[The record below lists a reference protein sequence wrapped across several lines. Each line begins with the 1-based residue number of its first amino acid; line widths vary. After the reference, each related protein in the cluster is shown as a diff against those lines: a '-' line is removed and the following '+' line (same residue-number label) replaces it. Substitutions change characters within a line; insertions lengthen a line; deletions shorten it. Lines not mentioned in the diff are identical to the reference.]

1 MIAEA
6 KPELTQIV
14 LSKWQNMLDFTA
26 NLFGV
31 KVSMITRV
39 QNHAIETILSNKGSE
54 EDVVRVQKIGEGS
67 FCDTVIHNGAPLAV
81 ENVFNDEKWKKSSQ
95 NRVAYLGVPIRWPD
109 DEIFGTLTIEND
121 QPLIFT
127 DRYKDIMSSF
137 EEIMNTD
144 LALLM
149 ESSAFDRR
157 STFHSMSIH
166 HIKSAIIIYDRTN
179 VIRSFNEVAET
190 ITNYNKEEVIGHTIQ
205 SLLTSLNLGEKVQS
219 GKLYEI
225 DCKKGTKKII
235 LVDLSVM
242 NGPDDEPLNIMS
254 FTDQS
259 HYMELQTKQL
269 VETSIDDT
277 TGVYNNIG
285 ITDLL
290 NNEAKRAGRYKHAL
304 SIVVARIDG
313 YSMIDKVH
321 GEGKSELI
329 LQTLAII
336 LKNETRD
343 VDMIGRL
350 SDDIFIVVLPETSIK
365 AASIVSK
372 RITKAALN
380 YSDEDTPF
388 TVSLAI
394 DAVDHYEEIDWHD
407 KAVKLLSEQ

>member
-14 LSKWQNMLDFTA
+14 LSKWQNMLDFVA

-31 KVSMITRV
+31 KVSMITRI
-39 QNHAIETILSNKGSE
+39 QNHSIETILTNKGS
-54 EDVVRVQKIGEGS
+54 DDHVVKVQEIGAGS
-67 FCDTVIHNGAPLAV
+67 FCDAVIHMGAPLAV
-81 ENVFNDEKWKKSSQ
+81 ENVFNDKKWQEKNNK
-95 NRVAYLGVPIRWPD
+95 RVAYLGVPIRWPD

-121 QPLIFT
+121 QPLEFT
-127 DRYKDIMSSF
+127 NRYHDIMSSF

-149 ESSAFDRR
+149 ESSSFERR
-157 STFHSMSIH
+157 STFQNMSIH
-166 HIKSAIIIYDRTN
+166 HIKSAIIIYDN
-179 VIRSFNEVAET
+179 KHIIRSFNEVAES
-190 ITNYNKEEVIGHTIQ
+190 ITNYMSEEVLGESIG

-225 DCKKGTKKII
+225 DCKKGNKKII
-235 LVDLSVM
+235 LVDLTTM
-242 NGPDDEPLNIMS
+242 NGPSGEVLNVMS

-277 TGVYNNIG
+277 TGVYNYSG

-304 SIVVARIDG
+304 SIVVVRIDG
-313 YSMIDKVH
+313 FSMIDSVH
-321 GEGKSELI
+321 GDGKAELI
-329 LQTLAII
+329 LQTMAII

-343 VDMIGRL
+343 VDLIGRL
-350 SDDIFIVVLPETSIK
+350 SDDIFVVVLPETTIK
-365 AASIVSK
+365 AASIVMK
-372 RITKAALN
+372 RIAKAALN
-380 YSDEDTPF
+380 YSDDDTPF
-388 TVSLAI
+388 TVSLASSP
-394 DAVDHYEEIDWHD
+394 VDHYEDTDWHNMSIEML
-407 KAVKLLSEQ
+407 KES